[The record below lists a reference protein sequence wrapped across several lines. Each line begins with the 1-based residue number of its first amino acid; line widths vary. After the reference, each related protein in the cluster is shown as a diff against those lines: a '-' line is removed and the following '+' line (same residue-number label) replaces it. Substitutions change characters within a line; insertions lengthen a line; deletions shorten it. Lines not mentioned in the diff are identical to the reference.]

1 MIKYFFS
8 LGNNPDLSQAELK
21 SLFPEVKWFR
31 FGTILVGDFVDK
43 IDSKKLIN
51 VLGGTIK
58 IGEIIQEFNLAN
70 RKALAQTIKSYTI
83 NLAQNSGGKKFSF
96 GFSVYN
102 KKIPGDFFKL
112 GLAIKKD
119 LKTLGIS
126 SRMVNSRQE
135 ALSSVIVEQNKLFLP
150 NGIDFCLFSDH
161 KRVFLGQT
169 LVVQPF
175 KVLSKRDFGR
185 PARDDYSGMLPPKLA
200 QIMINLARRNDDI
213 STKTILDPFC
223 GSGTVLSEAYLM
235 GFKKIIG
242 SDISAVAVADSQENL
257 SWIQEFF
264 NKKENN
270 REVFVSDVLN
280 LSSLL
285 TNSSVDYIVSEP
297 YLGPQRG
304 FKNFNEVVSEL
315 NILYSQALA
324 VFLKILKKG
333 GRIVMIW
340 PQFRA
345 GNKIWKLNPDIFKLK
360 PLISR
365 GSLVYGRLG
374 QKVWREIIVLER

>member
-1 MIKYFFS
+1 M
-8 LGNNPDLSQAELK
+8 
-21 SLFPEVKWFR
+21 
-31 FGTILVGDFVDK
+31 
-43 IDSKKLIN
+43 
-51 VLGGTIK
+51 
-58 IGEIIQEFNLAN
+58 
-70 RKALAQTIKSYTI
+70 
-83 NLAQNSGGKKFSF
+83 
-96 GFSVYN
+96 
-102 KKIPGDFFKL
+102 
-112 GLAIKKD
+112 
-119 LKTLGIS
+119 
-126 SRMVNSRQE
+126 
-135 ALSSVIVEQNKLFLP
+135 
-150 NGIDFCLFSDH
+150 
-161 KRVFLGQT
+161 
-169 LVVQPF
+169 
-175 KVLSKRDFGR
+175 
-185 PARDDYSGMLPPKLA
+185 
-200 QIMINLARRNDDI
+200 
-213 STKTILDPFC
+213 DPR
-223 GSGTVLSEAYLM
+223 
-235 GFKKIIG
+235 I
-242 SDISAVAVADSQENL
+242 
-257 SWIQEFF
+257 F

-345 GNKIWKLNPDIFKLK
+345 GNKIWKLNPDISKLK